1 MSSELVLIRAFF
13 WPLGGTV
20 MDVRLE
26 ILTQSDEEHFIN
38 DNQAAF
44 NFGAEQYF
52 DEQELEEQ
60 HEEGAI
66 SLLSQYCCQ

>member
-1 MSSELVLIRAFF
+1 
-13 WPLGGTV
+13 